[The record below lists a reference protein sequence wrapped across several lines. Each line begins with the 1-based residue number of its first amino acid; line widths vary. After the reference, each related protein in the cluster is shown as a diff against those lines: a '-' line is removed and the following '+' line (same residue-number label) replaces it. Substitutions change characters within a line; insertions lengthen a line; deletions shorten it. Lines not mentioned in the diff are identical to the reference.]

1 MKDAAVE
8 PQMDVCA
15 VIALLRR
22 SRLCPLPH
30 DMQILEQDPRRE
42 GQPLPPRCAV
52 VSRGEA
58 GEIVLEVLSEGFS
71 KAELLDLHDSCR
83 VMSQRSELPQTDAG
97 CRITP
102 LGCTMV
108 IEDSEVE
115 NLTFRFEIQPQA

>member
-22 SRLCPLPH
+22 SRPCPLPH
-30 DMQILEQDPRRE
+30 DMQILEQDPRAA
-42 GQPLPPRCAV
+42 GLPLPARCAV
-52 VSRGEA
+52 ISRGEE
-58 GEIVLEVLSEGFS
+58 GEIVLDVLSEGFS

-83 VMSQRSELPQTDAG
+83 VMSQRSELPQIEAG

-115 NLTFRFEIQPQA
+115 NLTFRFEIQPQG